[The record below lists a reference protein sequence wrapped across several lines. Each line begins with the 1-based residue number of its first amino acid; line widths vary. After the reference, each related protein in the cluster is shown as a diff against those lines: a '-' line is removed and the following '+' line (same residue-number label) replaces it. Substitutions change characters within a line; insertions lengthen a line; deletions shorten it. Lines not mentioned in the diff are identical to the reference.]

1 MGCKGVKLM
10 KDQQLLKE
18 LENKIENMKK
28 EMMHLGINMGLNNS
42 KTLKSS
48 QNLDELIV
56 EYQKRKDQG

>member
-1 MGCKGVKLM
+1 M

-28 EMMHLGINMGLNNS
+28 EMMDLGINMGLNNS

-56 EYQKRKDQG
+56 EYQKRKDKD